1 MAIQKVSD
9 LSVLINPVYKSE
21 QLNNTLIE
29 ISYPVDFNTEYT
41 KYQSM
46 SIRYKDIADT
56 ILSGVI
62 SEESVVFVGN
72 KYFRDTTYFMSG
84 IELSGNLLVN
94 NNIPDDILKQ
104 YDEKNYHSY
113 IKELNNTIVALKDI
127 DDPSNTGIN
136 LLCAENSN
144 KLYAPINEFQSNN
157 NEFRDS
163 EGNLIF
169 GIYNDR
175 VDAFV
180 DQNIF
185 CGNVNV
191 DSDHIKYQSNNV
203 EWYNKSNVRMAYFD
217 GNNFHFK
224 SDIYG
229 CAMSARWADL
239 AELYETDDIYKA
251 GTLVK
256 FGGEKE
262 ITIATDEVNAVIT
275 TKPAFTMNSDCNG
288 PSQGIALTGRT
299 PVRVIGKL
307 NKFDN
312 IKLSDIPGVA
322 VKSNDNSDKIV
333 GKSLQSKTTEEEGL
347 VECVV
352 KLTF

>member
-9 LSVLINPVYKSE
+9 LSVLTNPVYKSE
-21 QLNNTLIE
+21 QLNNTLLE
-29 ISYPVDFNTEYT
+29 ISYPIDFNTEYT

-62 SEESVVFVGN
+62 SEESVLLVGQ

-94 NNIPDDILKQ
+94 HNIPDDILRQ
-104 YDEKNYHSY
+104 YDEKDHHSY
-113 IKELNNTIVALKDI
+113 IKELNNTIVALKNI

-136 LLCAENSN
+136 LLCADNFN
-144 KLYAPINEFQSNN
+144 KLYATENEFHSNN

-163 EGNLIF
+163 EGDLIV
-169 GIYNDR
+169 GIYDNR

-180 DQNIF
+180 DQNIS

-191 DSDHIKYQSNNV
+191 DSGHIKYQSNNV

-239 AELYETDDIYKA
+239 AELYETDYIYKP

-262 ITIATDEVNAVIT
+262 ITIATDEANAVIT
-275 TKPAFTMNSDCNG
+275 TKPAFTMNSDCKG
-288 PSQGIALTGRT
+288 LSQGIALTGRT

-333 GKSLQSKTTEEEGL
+333 GKSLQSKTIDEEGL